1 MHAWRRCL
9 TALFLAIALII
20 AGQGRV
26 SHAHGLTFGG
36 VSASEKADCRDHEG
50 GVPPAERGH
59 GADCGLCQFC
69 GGLHVLASPP
79 LLILS
84 SPIESRAV
92 FVRSPWRYPYQP
104 AQAQRARAPPLFG

>member
-9 TALFLAIALII
+9 TALTLAIALII

-26 SHAHGLTFGG
+26 SHARAQASGII
-36 VSASEKADCRDHEG
+36 SISEKADCRDHKG
-50 GVPPAERGH
+50 DGPPAERGH

-69 GGLHVLASPP
+69 GGLHILASPP

-84 SPIESRAV
+84 NPIETRAV
-92 FVRSPWRYPYQP
+92 FVKSPWRYRYQP

>member
-1 MHAWRRCL
+1 MHAWRRFL
-9 TALFLAIALII
+9 TALSLAIALIV

-26 SHAHGLTFGG
+26 GHAHAQALGG
-36 VSASEKADCRDHEG
+36 VSAAQEAHCLDHKG

-59 GADCGLCQFC
+59 GADCGLCPFC

-79 LLILS
+79 LLIPS
-84 SPIESRAV
+84 NPIETRAV
-92 FVRSPWRYPYQP
+92 FVKSPWRYPRRP

>member
-9 TALFLAIALII
+9 TALSLAIALII

-26 SHAHGLTFGG
+26 SYAHGQAIGG
-36 VSASEKADCRDHEG
+36 VSASGKADCRDHRD

-59 GADCGLCQFC
+59 GADCGFCQFC

-79 LLILS
+79 LLIPANL
-84 SPIESRAV
+84 IETRAV
-92 FVRSPWRYPYQP
+92 FVKSPWRYPYQP
-104 AQAQRARAPPLFG
+104 AKAQRARAPPHFG

>member
-1 MHAWRRCL
+1 L
-9 TALFLAIALII
+9 TALSLAIALII

-26 SHAHGLTFGG
+26 GHAHAQGSG
-36 VSASEKADCRDHEG
+36 VISASENADCRDHRG

-69 GGLHVLASPP
+69 GGLHILASLP
-79 LLILS
+79 LLILAN
-84 SPIESRAV
+84 PIETRAV
-92 FVRSPWRYPYQP
+92 FVKSPWRYPYQP